1 MVAKTPDS
9 AEAQM
14 LVKELQNFIT
24 QNFYTC
30 TDEILRGLGVMY
42 TADERFKENID
53 KNGDGVAEFVSSAI
67 GSYRV

>member
-1 MVAKTPDS
+1 MIAKTPDS